1 MLHVTVI
8 LAVMPLLKTP
18 AITLKS
24 RKWGDADRI
33 VTFYTLRFG
42 KLRGVAR
49 GARRLKSR
57 FGSALEPFVHCDL
70 NLFEKRHDPMYR
82 VTQADIL
89 EAFSG
94 LREDLMLMSGAG
106 RLVNLVAAVTAEGDP
121 GPRIFDTLLQGL
133 RALRGSQEHSLTT
146 LLFQIRL
153 LGQTGFRPQTDHCVA
168 CGKGAGSAAAGRSVP
183 FSPQSGGIVCVS
195 CAGGHPD
202 RCLPLS
208 PGSLSLLRHTLQ
220 WTPEALT
227 RLKATGQVRAE
238 LETAIEAYVTVV
250 AGRRLP
256 PVDFLAAEPKE
267 PAYGTRK

>member
-1 MLHVTVI
+1 MWVI

-89 EAFSG
+89 ETFSG
-94 LREDLMLMSGAG
+94 LREDLNLMSGAG
-106 RLVNLVAAVTAEGDP
+106 RLVNLVAALTAEGDP
-121 GPRIFDTLLQGL
+121 SPRVFDTLVQGL
-133 RALRGSQEHSLTT
+133 RVLQGSREPSLTT

-168 CGKGAGSAAAGRSVP
+168 CGKGVESVAAGRSTP
-183 FSPQSGGIVCVS
+183 FSPQSGGIVCGACTS
-195 CAGGHPD
+195 CHPD
-202 RCLPLS
+202 RYLPLS
-208 PGSLSLLRHTLQ
+208 PGSLSLLRHTLR
-220 WTPEALT
+220 WTSEALT
-227 RLKATGQVRAE
+227 RMKATRHVRAE
-238 LETAIEAYVTVV
+238 LDAAIEAYVTVV
-250 AGRRLP
+250 AGRHLP
-256 PVDFLAAEPKE
+256 PVDFLAAEPHE
-267 PAYGTRK
+267 TVYGTRS